1 MASSAQTTT
10 PPETI
15 AVESTS
21 IACDGGGG
29 ALGHPRVY
37 LTMAAGDSVECPY
50 CDRKYVLKPGSPRG
64 GH

>member
-1 MASSAQTTT
+1 MASPANVLP

-15 AVESTS
+15 AVDSTTV
-21 IACDGGGG
+21 ACDGGGG
-29 ALGHPRVY
+29 ALGHPTVY
-37 LTMAAGDSVECPY
+37 LTMGAGDTVECPY

>member
-1 MASSAQTTT
+1 MASPATSTA

-15 AVESTS
+15 IVESTS
-21 IACDGGGG
+21 VACDGGG

-37 LTMAAGDSVECPY
+37 LTMADGDSVECPY